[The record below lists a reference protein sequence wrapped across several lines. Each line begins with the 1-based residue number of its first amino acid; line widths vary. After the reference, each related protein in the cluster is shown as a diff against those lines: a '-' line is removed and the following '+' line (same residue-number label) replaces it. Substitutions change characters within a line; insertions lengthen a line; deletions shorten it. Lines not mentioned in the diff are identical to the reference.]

1 MTDLYQTRRG
11 MTTRMM
17 AVRFGLAMAYLALMA
32 VIAGLAP

>member
-32 VIAGLAP
+32 VIARLAP